1 MPLAGCLHSGDVLGQ
16 ARRCGSAAPDIQSTR
31 RDTLACLLSCGKPT
45 PRAHIVILVRAPCV
59 PRQVTQLRGMTHKHP
74 SRHHA
79 HSIPAR
85 GILVR
90 APRVPV
96 PRGPRDPPAI
106 TNRSSPD
113 RVLHASH
120 LTRVTIRSF
129 ARRYYDSSVPS
140 AENTFYELPPTAVPI
155 STDSVEPFEGATG
168 HSGPGRRQSA
178 LIG

>member
-1 MPLAGCLHSGDVLGQ
+1 VPLAGCLHSGDVLGQ

-59 PRQVTQLRGMTHKHP
+59 HRQVTQLRGMTHKHP

-140 AENTFYELPPTAVPI
+140 AKTHSMNFLPQQYQFLRIAWSLSRAPPATADQV
-155 STDSVEPFEGATG
+155 AAN
-168 HSGPGRRQSA
+168 Q
-178 LIG
+178 L